1 MKCGDMPAGSKLTLY
16 TVSGETV
23 AELPEVGYRAEW
35 DGKTEGG
42 RWAAPGIYYA
52 VVRLG
57 NVVLLKTVLV
67 IRGFP

>member
-1 MKCGDMPAGSKLTLY
+1 MTLY

-35 DGKTEGG
+35 DGKTKGG
-42 RWAAPGIYYA
+42 RWVAPGIYYA

-57 NVVLLKTVLV
+57 NEVLLKTVLV
-67 IRGFP
+67 IKESS